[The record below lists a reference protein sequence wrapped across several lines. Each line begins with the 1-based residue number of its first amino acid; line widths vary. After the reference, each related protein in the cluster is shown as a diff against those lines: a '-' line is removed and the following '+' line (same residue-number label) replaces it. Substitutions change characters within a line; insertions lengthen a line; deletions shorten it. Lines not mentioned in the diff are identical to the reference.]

1 MPWVYHPQLESLAV
15 PQQPESCPMA
25 AAVTQPES
33 PAMAGVD
40 RLRLDGA
47 MPPSYPSSWSVLP
60 REVVVVDE
68 IDDGEELRRWNI
80 LRCDRRAGYGVC
92 EAVVEGVKLGAR
104 VVSDRGFSALCII
117 VSKAARAG
125 TRGQVCA
132 AVLAIKNHV
141 IVLSVSFPRGDLFHS
156 LKCACSSFY
165 LVYDAS
171 DASITM
177 IPDLQFSFHHHKVSS
192 AVTKEPLPIA
202 CGVAHYLVLLGRAMT
217 IKGMDQHIEDRVCL
231 SPLQQSSLAHP
242 SPSSSTNCSLWM
254 TKSAI
259 FPKEVVT
266 RGFSANKMLSFDGL
280 AMWVDLHQG
289 ILFCQHYDL
298 FSNSNDS
305 GSVPFYC
312 VDLPPGCCNDDITT
326 RPLSDSYPPE
336 MYRSIVCVGD
346 SIKFVTIEGY
356 LRDSTAPIEDRM
368 VTMWSL
374 RPQES
379 WSWRK
384 DRDLSIGGICAQLY
398 KKIPICATMLE
409 PMPNMAPQSPILI
422 TEDGSLH
429 LLIVN
434 DNSNEMLENQNIM
447 VTVDMSKGY
456 VISAC
461 LLPTDFGDQL
471 PGLYGV
477 MLPRM
482 LGSNFFRF

>member
-104 VVSDRGFSALCII
+104 VVSDRGFSALRII

-132 AVLAIKNHV
+132 AVLAINNHV
-141 IVLSVSFPRGDLFHS
+141 IVLSVAFPRGDLFHF

-217 IKGMDQHIEDRVCL
+217 IKGMDQHIEDPVIFG
-231 SPLQQSSLAHP
+231 SSIAIVQHQLQS
-242 SPSSSTNCSLWM
+242 
-254 TKSAI
+254 
-259 FPKEVVT
+259 VVT
-266 RGFSANKMLSFDGL
+266 RGFSANKMFSFDGL

-305 GSVPFYC
+305 GSVPFYF
-312 VDLPPGCCNDDITT
+312 VDLPPGCCNDGITT

-384 DRDLSIGGICAQLY
+384 DRDLSIGGICVQLY

-409 PMPNMAPQSPILI
+409 PMPNMAPQSPILS

-477 MLPRM
+477 MLPRI